1 MLIIW
6 ILMAVIFHSLVWPS
20 HYLQVWAQ
28 RQFKWKS
35 MKIRVVIDI
44 ESLQWLE
51 ESKYTL
57 IITLF
62 IRQETY
68 LEGANLLRQE
78 GEIVLTYGQVLQLTK
93 LTWQDK
99 MFQEKTNSF
108 VSPKALGSCV
118 RLLDC
123 NIIFLRSRN
132 LPTSLGILSRKF
144 SSRSK
149 VRSLLSWPKPEGSF
163 RRWLL
168 DKIKLSSEDNLG
180 GMTRV
185 STTPPEFWTHWL
197 LTYMEI
203 SSGILVSW
211 LVARF
216 SSTMLTQVPMSGI
229 TKIVINF
236 LTSR

>member
-1 MLIIW
+1 M
-6 ILMAVIFHSLVWPS
+6 FQQKTKSLV
-20 HYLQVWAQ
+20 L
-28 RQFKWKS
+28 
-35 MKIRVVIDI
+35 
-44 ESLQWLE
+44 
-51 ESKYTL
+51 
-57 IITLF
+57 
-62 IRQETY
+62 
-68 LEGANLLRQE
+68 
-78 GEIVLTYGQVLQLTK
+78 
-93 LTWQDK
+93 
-99 MFQEKTNSF
+99 
-108 VSPKALGSCV
+108 PKALGSCV

-149 VRSLLSWPKPEGSF
+149 VRSLLSWPRPEGSF

-168 DKIKLSSEDNLG
+168 DRIKLSSEDNLG

-185 STTPPEFWTHWL
+185 SCYVVSSDDTLTH
-197 LTYMEI
+197 MEI

-229 TKIVINF
+229 TKVVKNPKF
-236 LTSR
+236 SHRSPHR